1 MERLKSI
8 KDNLIAAVQCQDIS
22 SADAKE
28 MGEVVD
34 MIKDIEEAIYY
45 CTITKAMEEK
55 YPEQSMYYGGRR
67 GGMRRYIPYMDYRP
81 EIYRDMDYDRMYYTE
96 SGMAQTPSGRYS
108 GSVSQRTK
116 MEAPVRIYDSREGRS
131 GMTRRNYMEGKEM
144 HHNQDTQMQE
154 LKKYMQE
161 LSEDITEMIQDASP
175 DEKLLLKQK
184 LTSLTQKL
192 G

>member
-1 MERLKSI
+1 MERLRSI
-8 KDNLIAAVQCQDIS
+8 KDNLIAAVQCQDLTCT
-22 SADAKE
+22 DAKE
-28 MGEVVD
+28 MGEVID
-34 MIKDIEEAIYY
+34 MLKDIEQALYY
-45 CTITKAMEEK
+45 CPLTNAKEEK
-55 YPEQSMYYGGRR
+55 YPEQSMYYGGRG
-67 GGMRRYIPYMDYRP
+67 GGMRGYIPYMEYRP

-116 MEAPVRIYDSREGRS
+116 MESPMRVYDSREGRS

-144 HHNQDTQMQE
+144 HHSQDAQMQE

>member
-1 MERLKSI
+1 M
-8 KDNLIAAVQCQDIS
+8 N
-22 SADAKE
+22 
-28 MGEVVD
+28 
-34 MIKDIEEAIYY
+34 
-45 CTITKAMEEK
+45 
-55 YPEQSMYYGGRR
+55 YGGRG
-67 GGMRRYIPYMDYRP
+67 GGMRGYIPYIDYRP

-131 GMTRRNYMEGKEM
+131 GMARRNYMEGKEM
-144 HHNQDTQMQE
+144 HHNQDAQMQE

>member
-55 YPEQSMYYGGRR
+55 YPEQPMYYGGR
-67 GGMRRYIPYMDYRP
+67 GDGMRRYIPYMDYRP

-144 HHNQDTQMQE
+144 HHTQDAQIKEM
-154 LKKYMQE
+154 KKYMQE